1 MRVGKQAEEVERVDP
16 AQGRIRIGKDASQD
30 RYVADNP
37 MTPVD
42 VVDATLLLERL
53 RVGKSGTTKFSG
65 NTDWSA
71 GDGAGGTGDGGP
83 GVGGGSGGGGGP
95 GAGGG

>member
-16 AQGRIRIGKDASQD
+16 EEGRIRIGKDASQD
-30 RYVADNP
+30 KYVADNP

-53 RVGKSGTTKFSG
+53 RVGKSGTTKFSR
-65 NTDWSA
+65 NTGWSA
-71 GDGAGGTGDGGP
+71 GGGAGGTGDGGP
-83 GVGGGSGGGGGP
+83 GVGGGAGGSGP